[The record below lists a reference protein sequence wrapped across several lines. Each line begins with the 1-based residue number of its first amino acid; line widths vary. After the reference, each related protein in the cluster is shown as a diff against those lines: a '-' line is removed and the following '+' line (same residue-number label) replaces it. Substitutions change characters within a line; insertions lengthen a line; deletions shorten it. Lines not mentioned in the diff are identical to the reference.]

1 MTRKWIYPVL
11 LTGLFALLIRLSLP
25 AGCVYGSTT
34 DWLSQHTALA
44 ETIRTAMLEQKTLLP
59 TYLSLGGGS
68 NGFQFSYYGY
78 LRPDI
83 LLGCLLPAVS
93 MYKIVI
99 AYALGGYLLSVL
111 LFYLLLRRHNLSG
124 FDSFM
129 GSVLFLTASCFFPYT
144 PAADVRELYAVPAA
158 GPAGGKKEPP
168 GGCRPCCRC
177 GCCSSASTASTMH
190 RPASWSSAGT
200 GPGYPVDISSSP
212 GLSPAPWRL
221 SGFCT
226 SLPTACPF

>member
-11 LTGLFALLIRLSLP
+11 LTGLFALLIHLSLP

-44 ETIRTAMLEQKTLLP
+44 ETIRTAMREQHTLLP
-59 TYLSLGGGS
+59 AYLPLGGGS

-83 LLGCLLPAVS
+83 LIGCLLPAVP

-99 AYALGGYLLSVL
+99 AYALGGCLLSVL
-111 LFYLLLRRHNLSG
+111 LFYLLLRRHRLSG

-129 GSVLFLTASCFFPYT
+129 GSVLFLTASCFFHT
-144 PAADVRELYAVPAA
+144 
-158 GPAGGKKEPP
+158 
-168 GGCRPCCRC
+168 
-177 GCCSSASTASTMH
+177 H
-190 RPASWSSAGT
+190 RQLMF
-200 GPGYPVDISSSP
+200 VN
-212 GLSPAPWRL
+212 
-221 SGFCT
+221 
-226 SLPTACPF
+226 